1 MRSTRS
7 CQRGVACCAVYV
19 QELYPLLGHGPAAH
33 DDLRTIQQ
41 LREGDVRTLHRL
53 QLGAQRVLL
62 AQPGGNPVL
71 N

>member
-1 MRSTRS
+1 
-7 CQRGVACCAVYV
+7 VYV